1 MRLAIY
7 RKDSRFSNRKSMKN
21 KSILT
26 TKEIFEHGNNNI
38 LYNLVRS
45 KRQKTSELII

>member
-1 MRLAIY
+1 
-7 RKDSRFSNRKSMKN
+7 MKN
-21 KSILT
+21 KSIVT

-45 KRQKTSELII
+45 KRQKNF